1 MPLTSPALTLHA
13 LSLPFPDPAGTLH
26 AALEVYRQQQQRLE
40 LLGPDHSQASWGGG
54 RAQAWAGPGRTPA
67 RQMWVAPHWVLSAYP
82 FVALTLKP

>member
-54 RAQAWAGPGRTPA
+54 GLKHGPDLAGPQLGKCGWHPTGCL
-67 RQMWVAPHWVLSAYP
+67 V
-82 FVALTLKP
+82 LTLLLL